1 MARGRL
7 TRAGG
12 NLTRVRSVRHH
23 MITILKRIVRLVLS
37 WILGKI

>member
-1 MARGRL
+1 MTGSGNPAVRARVG
-7 TRAGG
+7 
-12 NLTRVRSVRHH
+12 VP